1 MADEDSIEDVTVEL
15 KVSEMT
21 MDELMKADLNHL
33 IKSCLLG
40 SIVKRQLALRA
51 SGASDDDGPGHGKV
65 THWRT
70 GGGTGHNRSL

>member
-33 IKSCLLG
+33 IKSW
-40 SIVKRQLALRA
+40 SIGQHRQTSVGA
-51 SGASDDDGPGHGKV
+51 SGE
-65 THWRT
+65 R
-70 GGGTGHNRSL
+70 RQR